1 MKTILSKIIAI
12 ALSTVLAVASTVA
25 VGAFETTVEPV
36 SVDSTGFTDL
46 RSTYW
51 MFNNKIYFSR
61 FNTPASSVFH
71 FGLQDENGPFYDYE
85 VNFKDLNSTDSKT
98 ISLLSDQMY
107 EIWLGSSTHGIGN
120 SHPIVEHRSYNKTGG
135 YYRKVRIKLSS
146 LMNGEGEFY
155 NYFASDGSTT
165 KTNPNYGTHT
175 FRFGEAEKSTSGGV
189 YYEFHGGMCVISG
202 AAVTAVTPDSNGEI
216 EFFVNTKIGE
226 ESRLFTSTNIY
237 YLYPDGFETR
247 ETERGAE
254 GVIPGLTFGD
264 ADSDCS
270 VNIKDATRI
279 QSAIAEI
286 STLDNL
292 QKFVSDVNLDKKIDV
307 NDVTCM
313 QKYIADMDY

>member
-25 VGAFETTVEPV
+25 AGAVETAVEPV
-36 SVDSTGFTDL
+36 SADSTGFTAL
-46 RSTYW
+46 QSTYW
-51 MFNNKIYFSR
+51 MFNNQIYFSR
-61 FNTPASSVFH
+61 FNTPASSVFL
-71 FGLQDENGPFYDYE
+71 FGLQDEDGPFFDYE
-85 VNFKDLNSTDSKT
+85 VNFKDLNSTGSKT
-98 ISLLSDQMY
+98 ISLQNDQKY
-107 EIWLGSSTHGIGN
+107 EIWLGHSTHGAGA
-120 SHPIVEHRSYNKTGG
+120 SSPIVDHRSYNKTGG

-146 LMNGEGEFY
+146 FMNGEGEFY

-189 YYEFHGGMCVISG
+189 YYEFHGGMCVVSG

-226 ESRLFTSTNIY
+226 ESSLFTTICIY
-237 YLYPDGFETR
+237 YLYPDGLETR
-247 ETERGAE
+247 GAERGAE
-254 GVIPGLTFGD
+254 GIIPGLTFGD

-279 QSAIAEI
+279 QSAIAERC
-286 STLDNL
+286 TLDDL
-292 QKFVSDVNLDKKIDV
+292 QEFVSDVNLDNMINV
-307 NDVTCM
+307 NDVTSI
-313 QKYIADMDY
+313 QKYLAGLDY

>member
-1 MKTILSKIIAI
+1 MKTIFSKIIAI
-12 ALSTVLAVASTVA
+12 ALSTVIAVSSISV
-25 VGAFETTVEPV
+25 VGAVEKAVEPV
-36 SVDSTGFTDL
+36 SADSTGFTAL
-46 RSTYW
+46 QSTYW
-51 MFNNKIYFSR
+51 MFNNQIYFSR
-61 FNTPASSVFH
+61 FNTPASSVFL
-71 FGLQDENGPFYDYE
+71 FGLQDEEGPFSDYE
-85 VNFKDLNSTDSKT
+85 VNFKDLNSTGSKT
-98 ISLLSDQMY
+98 ISLRNDQKY
-107 EIWLGSSTHGIGN
+107 EIWLGHSTHGAGA
-120 SHPIVEHRSYNKTGG
+120 SSPIVDHRSYNKTGG

-146 LMNGEGEFY
+146 FMNGEGEFY

-189 YYEFHGGMCVISG
+189 YYEFHGGMCVVSG

-226 ESRLFTSTNIY
+226 ESSLFTTICIY
-237 YLYPDGFETR
+237 YLYPDGLETR
-247 ETERGAE
+247 GAEKGAE

-286 STLDNL
+286 CTLDNL
-292 QKFVSDVNLDKKIDV
+292 QEFVSDVNLDKKIDV
-307 NDVTCM
+307 NDVTAI
-313 QKYIADMDY
+313 QKYLAGLDY